1 MSMRTIKWM
10 LSLLLVAG
18 GLATV
23 LNGCKEDEPPALAL
37 VSMTAGGVDLNG
49 ATSGTQV
56 PVGASIV
63 ATFNVAVDQASAA
76 SAFTLNRN
84 FDNAVVA
91 TTVTVNGAEVTID
104 PTDEYYGGALY
115 LLDVAA
121 SLQSTDGK
129 TLVTPFERS
138 FSTIGTFE
146 VPGAIAKWTF
156 EDNANDV
163 IGTKD
168 PSAGQMVDITYVAG
182 RKADA
187 GKAASFNGTTSIIEI
202 SNGDALMNNG
212 NWAMSLWV
220 KTNSELAKGQFV
232 LGLGA
237 FYGFQMEIFSGYNG
251 FKLAGSYSHT
261 NPAAPGKFGEDVW
274 ADGEG
279 KTKDNGNWQG
289 WTFSKDFGVPT
300 MSPVIKDVW
309 AHYVFV
315 YDAAA
320 KTGTIYLNGEKVKEQ
335 DFDLW
340 PDDSNPRF
348 TTGLSYRGAEPDV
361 KNELALGF
369 IQSRA
374 GTLWDAEP
382 WGGYDQPGA
391 NHFHGLMDDLII
403 YHKVLT
409 AGEITTLYN
418 SGKP

>member
-1 MSMRTIKWM
+1 MRTIKWM

-18 GLATV
+18 GFATV
-23 LNGCKEDEPPALAL
+23 LNSCKEDEPPALAL
-37 VSMTAGGVDLNG
+37 VSITAGGVDLNG
-49 ATSGTQV
+49 ATSGTAV
-56 PVGASIV
+56 PVNASIV
-63 ATFNVAVDQASAA
+63 ATFNVAVDQATA
-76 SAFTLNRN
+76 STAISLLRN
-84 FDNAVVA
+84 FDAATVA
-91 TTVTVNGAEVTID
+91 TTITVNGAEVTID
-104 PTDEYYGGALY
+104 PTDDYYGGALY
-115 LLDVAA
+115 LLNVDK
-121 SLQSTDGK
+121 SLTSTDGK
-129 TLVTPFERS
+129 PLATSFERS

-168 PSAGQMVDITYVAG
+168 PSASQIVGITYVAG

-212 NWAMSLWV
+212 NWSLSLWA
-220 KTNSELAKGQFV
+220 KTNSTLAKGQFV

-237 FYGFQMEIFSGYNG
+237 FYGFQMEISGGYNNFKMAASYAHNAPAGAGG
-251 FKLAGSYSHT
+251 F
-261 NPAAPGKFGEDVW
+261 NEDLW

-279 KTKDNGNWQG
+279 KTKDKGDWQG
-289 WTFSKDFGVPT
+289 WTFSKDFGTTT

-309 AHYVFV
+309 ANYVFV
-315 YDAAA
+315 YNASA
-320 KTGTIYLNGEKVKEQ
+320 KTGTVYLNGEKIKEQ

-340 PDDSNPRF
+340 PDGTNQRF
-348 TTGLSYRGAEPDV
+348 TTGLKWRGTMPDV
-361 KNELALGF
+361 QNELALGF
-369 IQSRA
+369 IQTRA
-374 GTLWDAEP
+374 GSMWDAEP

-391 NHFHGLMDDLII
+391 NHFHGLMDDLLI

-409 AGEITTLYN
+409 AGEVSTLYN

>member
-1 MSMRTIKWM
+1 MRTIKWM

-37 VSMTAGGVDLNG
+37 VEATAGSIDLNG
-49 ATSGTQV
+49 ATSATGV
-56 PVGASIV
+56 PVNESIV
-63 ATFNVAVDQASAA
+63 LKFNVPVDQTSAS
-76 SAFTLNRN
+76 SAITLLRN
-84 FDNAVVA
+84 FDATMVA
-91 TTVTVNGAEVTID
+91 TTITVSGAEVTINPAD
-104 PTDEYYGGALY
+104 DFYGGALY
-115 LLDVAA
+115 VLTLDG
-121 SLQSTDGK
+121 SLTSTDGK
-129 TLVTPFERS
+129 TMATPLERS
-138 FSTIGTFE
+138 FTTVGSFE

-163 IGTKD
+163 IGSKD
-168 PSAGQMVDITYVAG
+168 PSANQIVDLTFVAG

-187 GKAASFNGTTSIIEI
+187 GKAASFNGTTSIVEI

-212 NWAMSLWV
+212 NWSMSIWV
-220 KTNSELAKGQFV
+220 KPNSTLAKGQFV

-237 FYGFQMEIFSGYNG
+237 FYGFQFEISGGYNN
-251 FKLAGSYSHT
+251 FKMAASYAH
-261 NPAAPGKFGEDVW
+261 NAPGGAGGFNEDLW

-279 KTKDNGNWQG
+279 KTKDKGDWQG
-289 WTFSKDFGVPT
+289 WTFSKDFGVNT
-300 MSPVIKDVW
+300 MSPVIKDNW

-315 YDAAA
+315 YDATA
-320 KTGTIYLNGEKVKEQ
+320 KTGTVYLNGEKIKEQ

-340 PDDSNPRF
+340 PDGTNQRF
-348 TTGLSYRGAEPDV
+348 TTGLKWRGAEPDV

-374 GTLWDAEP
+374 GTMWDAEP
-382 WGGYDQPGA
+382 WGGYDQTGA
-391 NHFHGLMDDLII
+391 NHFHGLMDDLLI

-409 AGEITTLYN
+409 AGEISTLYN